1 MKNVYSSV
9 LNSGLPLIHRWV
21 NVRLCGTGTAQS
33 CFNFNIVVPSLECI
47 NNISL
52 WLWYELLFVSAGV
65 SCRLRDEKQL
75 LIREMQFLSLTAA
88 SKRVLISVIELSSYM
103 IWMWSHDFSHW
114 VIIIYDMNVESW
126 FQSLSYHHIWYEC
139 GVMISVIEL
148 SSYMIWMWSHDFSHW
163 VIIIYDMNVESWFQS
178 LSYHHIWYEC
188 GVMISVIEL
197 SSYMIWMWSHDF
209 SHWVII
215 IYDMNVESWFQ
226 SLSYH
231 HIWYECRVMISVI
244 ELSSYMIWM

>member
-1 MKNVYSSV
+1 MNVES
-9 LNSGLPLIHRWV
+9 WF
-21 NVRLCGTGTAQS
+21 QS
-33 CFNFNIVVPSLECI
+33 LSYHHI
-47 NNISL
+47 
-52 WLWYELLFVSAGV
+52 WYE
-65 SCRLRDEKQL
+65 CRV
-75 LIREMQFLSLTAA
+75 M
-88 SKRVLISVIELSSYM
+88 ISIIELSSYM

-126 FQSLSYHHIWYEC
+126 FQSLSYMIWMWSGFQSLSYHHIWYEC
-139 GVMISVIEL
+139 RVMISIIEL

-178 LSYHHIWYEC
+178 L
-188 GVMISVIEL
+188 
-197 SSYMIWMWSHDF
+197 SYMIWMWSHDF

-231 HIWYECRVMISVI
+231 HIWYECRVMISII
-244 ELSSYMIWM
+244 ELSSYMIWMWSGFQSLSYHHIWYECRVMISIIELSSYMIWM